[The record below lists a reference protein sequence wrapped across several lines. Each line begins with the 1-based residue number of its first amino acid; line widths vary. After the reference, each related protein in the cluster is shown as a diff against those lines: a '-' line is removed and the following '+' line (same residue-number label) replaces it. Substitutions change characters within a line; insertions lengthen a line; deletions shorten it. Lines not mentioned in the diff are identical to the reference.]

1 MAGVRGQRISRL
13 WCVSYPTGC
22 PEAQPAAPWL
32 TPTQL
37 TSTPA
42 RYATAPEPCATT
54 LLDSSVMFPTT
65 RQARLWH
72 GLTFAAAGFAL
83 LLQLL
88 LIIVGHQHLGDS
100 LPEVESAGRPDLSVR
115 LVRFFSYLTIWFNIL
130 VAGTCFLLAVNPLRD
145 GRTWRALR
153 LDGVVI
159 AVVGGVV
166 HWFLLRPLLA
176 LRGLDHLADKL
187 LHVVVPLMALI
198 GWILFGPRKRVDR
211 RDLLTFLVVPVV
223 WLAYTLIRGALVGWY
238 PYPFIDVGVHGY
250 AAVGA
255 TCLVI
260 AALMVA
266 LATGAL
272 WLDQRLQQ
280 WEPTN
285 PNAP

>member
-1 MAGVRGQRISRL
+1 ML
-13 WCVSYPTGC
+13 
-22 PEAQPAAPWL
+22 
-32 TPTQL
+32 
-37 TSTPA
+37 
-42 RYATAPEPCATT
+42 
-54 LLDSSVMFPTT
+54 PTT

-88 LIIVGHQHLGDS
+88 LVIVGHQHLGDS
-100 LPEVESAGRPDLSVR
+100 LPEVESAGQPDLSVR

-130 VAGTCFLLAVNPLRD
+130 VAGTCLLLAVNPLRD

-153 LDGVVI
+153 LDGLVI

-176 LRGLDHLADKL
+176 LRGLDYLADKL

-198 GWILFGPRKRVDR
+198 GWILFGPRRRVDR
-211 RDLLTFLVVPVV
+211 LDLLTFLVVPVV
-223 WLAYTLIRGALVGWY
+223 WLAYTLIRGAMVGWY

-266 LATGAL
+266 SAIGAL
-272 WLDQRLQQ
+272 WLDHRLQQ
-280 WEPTN
+280 WKQTDLS
-285 PNAP
+285 AR

>member
-1 MAGVRGQRISRL
+1 ML
-13 WCVSYPTGC
+13 
-22 PEAQPAAPWL
+22 
-32 TPTQL
+32 
-37 TSTPA
+37 
-42 RYATAPEPCATT
+42 
-54 LLDSSVMFPTT
+54 PTT

-72 GLTFAAAGFAL
+72 GLTFAMAASAL

-88 LIIVGHQHLGDS
+88 LVIVGHQHLGDS
-100 LPEVESAGRPDLSVR
+100 LPEVERAGGPDLSVR

-130 VAGTCFLLAVNPLRD
+130 VAGTCLLLAVNPLRD

-153 LDGVVI
+153 LDGLVL

-176 LRGLDHLADKL
+176 LRGLDFLADKL

-198 GWILFGPRKRVDR
+198 GWILFGPRRRVDR
-211 RDLLTFLVVPVV
+211 LDLLTFLVVPVV
-223 WLAYTLIRGALVGWY
+223 WLAYTLIRGAMVGWY
-238 PYPFIDVGVHGY
+238 PYPFIDVGIHGY

-266 LATGAL
+266 SAIGAL
-272 WLDQRLQQ
+272 WLDHRLQQ
-280 WEPTN
+280 WKQTDLS
-285 PNAP
+285 AR